1 MEFGQSEIMGFAIGS
16 WKNMTCLEGVFLN
29 IKNIFTKNF
38 ELFSF
43 FSKIFIMKNMK
54 NAFRFE
60 EEKKMGRKNKEK

>member
-1 MEFGQSEIMGFAIGS
+1 
-16 WKNMTCLEGVFLN
+16 MTCLEGVFLN

-60 EEKKMGRKNKEK
+60 EEKKREKKIERKNK

>member
-1 MEFGQSEIMGFAIGS
+1 
-16 WKNMTCLEGVFLN
+16 MTCLEGVFLN

-60 EEKKMGRKNKEK
+60 EEKKRWKEKMKKNKNYI

>member
-1 MEFGQSEIMGFAIGS
+1 
-16 WKNMTCLEGVFLN
+16 MTCLEGVFLN

-60 EEKKMGRKNKEK
+60 EEKIKKNKNYI

>member
-1 MEFGQSEIMGFAIGS
+1 
-16 WKNMTCLEGVFLN
+16 MTCLEGVFLN

-43 FSKIFIMKNMK
+43 FGKIFIMKNMK

-60 EEKKMGRKNKEK
+60 EEKKREKKMERKNK